1 MRRISVVVGVALAS
15 WVFLVACSASGVGAE
30 GTGVDSEAVL
40 PALEPVDLGA
50 GEKLRVV
57 ATTSIVGDVVAQV
70 GGDLI
75 ELTTLIPPGQDP
87 HTYEPTAQDI
97 AQVEQAQV
105 VFVNGLG
112 LEEGL
117 LNTVESVRGAPLV
130 PVSAGIEPL
139 EAGEGYH
146 EGEDGEHEHAG
157 ADPHTWMDPTNVIV
171 WTGNI
176 AEALAALDPAHAN
189 TYQQNADAYAGEL
202 RDLDAY
208 ITERVAEIP
217 PEQRKLVT
225 NHEAFGYFARRYGFE
240 VIGTVYIGAAQ
251 LAEPSAGDMARLI
264 QTIREEGVRAIFI
277 ETTVSDALA
286 RTIAGEIGREVGV
299 YTLYTGSLGEPGSGA
314 DSYIGMMRA
323 NIDTIVEGLAGP

>member
-1 MRRISVVVGVALAS
+1 M
-15 WVFLVACSASGVGAE
+15 
-30 GTGVDSEAVL
+30 
-40 PALEPVDLGA
+40 
-50 GEKLRVV
+50 
-57 ATTSIVGDVVAQV
+57 GDVVTQV

-75 ELTTLIPPGQDP
+75 ELTTLMQPGQDP

-97 AQVEQAQV
+97 AWIEQAHV

-112 LEEGL
+112 LEGRL
-117 LNTVESVRGAPLV
+117 LDTVESVSGVPIV

-139 EAGEGYH
+139 EAGDEH
-146 EGEDGEHEHAG
+146 EGEHEHTG

-171 WTGNI
+171 WTDNI
-176 AEALAALDPAHAN
+176 AGALAALDPAHAN
-189 TYQQNADAYAGEL
+189 TYRQNADAYAGEL
-202 RDLDAY
+202 RGLDAY
-208 ITERVAEIP
+208 IAEQVAEVP

-225 NHEAFGYFARRYGFE
+225 NHEALGYFARRYGFE

-264 QTIREEGVRAIFI
+264 QTIREEDVRAIFI

-286 RTIAGEIGREVGV
+286 QTIAGEIGHEVGV

-323 NIDTIVEGLAGP
+323 NINTIVEGLAGP